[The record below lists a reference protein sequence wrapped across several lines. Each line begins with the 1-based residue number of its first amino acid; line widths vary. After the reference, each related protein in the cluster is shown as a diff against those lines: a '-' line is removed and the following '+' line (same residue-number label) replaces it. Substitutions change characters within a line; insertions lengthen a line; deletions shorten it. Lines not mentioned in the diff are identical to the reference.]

1 MSTRPR
7 LVRSIPFWGLL
18 VASLALIAVGAWIVT
33 ERVGR
38 IEAGVVSQTPDGAI
52 DVYAS
57 PSVVTAGAAILGAGL
72 IGLLLTL
79 AVAAASTLR
88 PRPPVEVVEPID
100 WDTEAAPADES
111 DPTAG
116 HGYERG
122 LGYTEAID
130 TAPATAETVDEPSAG
145 KPVEE
150 PAGESPTA
158 GR

>member
-18 VASLALIAVGAWIVT
+18 AASLVLIGVGAWLVA

-38 IEAGVVSQTPDGAI
+38 IEAGVLSQTQEGAI

-57 PSVVTAGAAILGAGL
+57 PSVVTAGAAILAAGL

-79 AVAAASTLR
+79 AVAAAATLR
-88 PRPPVEVVEPID
+88 PHPPVEIVEPID
-100 WDTEAAPADES
+100 WDAEAAPADES
-111 DPTAG
+111 APAG
-116 HGYERG
+116 THGYERG

-130 TAPATAETVDEPSAG
+130 TAPADKAPADA
-145 KPVEE
+145 E
-150 PAGESPTA
+150 PADKPAAEASTT
-158 GR
+158 R

>member
-18 VASLALIAVGAWIVT
+18 AASLTLIGVGAWLVA

-38 IEAGVVSQTPDGAI
+38 IEAGVLSQTQEGAI
-52 DVYAS
+52 DVYTS

-72 IGLLLTL
+72 IGVLLTL
-79 AVAAASTLR
+79 AVATASTLR
-88 PRPPVEVVEPID
+88 PHPPVEVVEPID
-100 WDTEAAPADES
+100 WDADADDTDAPAG
-111 DPTAG
+111 T

-130 TAPATAETVDEPSAG
+130 TAPAADEPAD
-145 KPVEE
+145 K
-150 PAGESPTA
+150 PAGEGPLA